1 MHETFSPLYGELY
14 GMLNPRGRGHS
25 FTASRMQQRIAEAE
39 ASARSEGRPITGYQ
53 PLSYPYKRRADED
66 DRTVNI
72 SVPIF
77 GQTEEE
83 RLAPIRAAQEK
94 AQREMQESYEKQQA
108 DIAKNLKIVQE
119 EKSAVSKLMD
129 DYAALTIK
137 EAEARR
143 KAEEDRRTA
152 LKTSTQ
158 NRLMEGRSA
167 SLRINPTES
176 GPRTGGGSQQ
186 FRRRLS
192 QFGATA
198 PYKGLNL
205 IAPGAV
211 NI

>member
-14 GMLNPRGRGHS
+14 GMLNPKGRGS
-25 FTASRMQQRIAEAE
+25 TSTAAQMQRRIAEAE
-39 ASARSEGRPITGYQ
+39 ASARAEGRPITGYE
-53 PLSYPYKRRADED
+53 PLTYPYRRRADDPE
-66 DRTVNI
+66 RTGNI

-83 RLAPIRAAQEK
+83 RLAPSRAAQEK
-94 AQREMQESYEKQQA
+94 AMREMTESYEKQQA

-119 EKSAVSKLMD
+119 EKSAVSRLME
-129 DYAALTIK
+129 DYTALTIK

-143 KAEEDRRTA
+143 KAQEEAQTA

>member
-14 GMLNPRGRGHS
+14 GMLNPKGRGS
-25 FTASRMQQRIAEAE
+25 TSTAAQMQRRIAEAE
-39 ASARSEGRPITGYQ
+39 ASARAEGRPITGYE
-53 PLSYPYKRRADED
+53 PLSYPYRRRGDDDEKIG
-66 DRTVNI
+66 NI

-83 RLAPIRAAQEK
+83 RLGPIRAEQ
-94 AQREMQESYEKQQA
+94 QRLAAIQQASYEKQQA
-108 DIAKNLKIVQE
+108 DIASQLKILQE
-119 EKSAVSKLMD
+119 DKSAVSKLME
-129 DYAALTIK
+129 DYSALTIK

-158 NRLMEGRSA
+158 NRLMEGQSA
-167 SLRINPTES
+167 SLRINPSES

>member
-1 MHETFSPLYGELY
+1 MHETFSPLYRQVYE
-14 GMLNPRGRGHS
+14 S
-25 FTASRMQQRIAEAE
+25 FGGGSGTRRAGSMHQLQQTQQIIKDAEAR
-39 ASARSEGRPITGYQ
+39 ALGEGRPITGY
-53 PLSYPYKRRADED
+53 
-66 DRTVNI
+66 RTLNYEYGRYGNPG
-72 SVPIF
+72 SLQVPMF
-77 GQTEEE
+77 GQTEAE
-83 RLAPIRAAQEK
+83 RLAPIKAAQEK
-94 AQREMQESYEKQQA
+94 AQREMQESYQKQQA

-119 EKSAVSKLMD
+119 EKSAVSRLME
-129 DYAALTIK
+129 DYTAMTIK
-137 EAEARR
+137 EAEARK

-158 NRLMEGRSA
+158 NRLMEGQSA
-167 SLRINPTES
+167 SLRIGSSES
-176 GPRTGGGSQQ
+176 VPRTGGGSQQ

>member
-1 MHETFSPLYGELY
+1 MHETFSPLYRQVYEAVGE
-14 GMLNPRGRGHS
+14 GRGR
-25 FTASRMQQRIAEAE
+25 ASSYTVGQARQLIKDAE
-39 ASARSEGRPITGYQ
+39 ASARSEGRPITGYRSLDYMYGRGSGERASMEI
-53 PLSYPYKRRADED
+53 PL
-66 DRTVNI
+66 
-72 SVPIF
+72 F
-77 GQTEEE
+77 GQTEAE
-83 RLAPIRAAQEK
+83 RLAPIQAEQERAAR
-94 AQREMQESYEKQQA
+94 AMQESYEKQQA

-119 EKSAVSKLMD
+119 EKSAVSKLME

-137 EAEARR
+137 EADARR

-158 NRLMEGRSA
+158 NRLMEGQSA

-192 QFGATA
+192 QFGSTA

>member
-1 MHETFSPLYGELY
+1 
-14 GMLNPRGRGHS
+14 
-25 FTASRMQQRIAEAE
+25 MQQTIAEAE

-53 PLSYPYKRRADED
+53 PLSYRYGHSGRGGIKTA
-66 DRTVNI
+66 TV

-108 DIAKNLKIVQE
+108 DIAKNLRIVQE
-119 EKSAVSKLMD
+119 EKSAVSKLME
-129 DYAALTIK
+129 DYSALTIK

-143 KAEEDRRTA
+143 KAQEEAQTA
-152 LKTSTQ
+152 LRTQTQ
-158 NRLMEGRSA
+158 NRLMEGQSA

>member
-1 MHETFSPLYGELY
+1 MHETFSPLYRQVFE
-14 GMLNPRGRGHS
+14 S
-25 FTASRMQQRIAEAE
+25 FGPGSGTRRTQSHQQLQQQLQLIKDAEAR
-39 ASARSEGRPITGYQ
+39 ASNEGRPITGY
-53 PLSYPYKRRADED
+53 
-66 DRTVNI
+66 RTLDYEYGRFGNKQSMQI
-72 SVPIF
+72 PMF

-119 EKSAVSKLMD
+119 EKSAVSRLME
-129 DYAALTIK
+129 DYTALTIK

-158 NRLMEGRSA
+158 NRLMEGQSA

>member
-1 MHETFSPLYGELY
+1 MHETFSPLYRQVYE
-14 GMLNPRGRGHS
+14 S
-25 FTASRMQQRIAEAE
+25 FGGGNRVSGMQQLMQTQQMIKDAEE
-39 ASARSEGRPITGYQ
+39 RARSEGRPITGYRT
-53 PLSYPYKRRADED
+53 LDYKYGRYG
-66 DRTVNI
+66 NPG
-72 SVPIF
+72 SLQVPMF

-119 EKSAVSKLMD
+119 EKSAVSKLME
-129 DYAALTIK
+129 DYTALTIK

-143 KAEEDRRTA
+143 KAQEEAQTA

>member
-1 MHETFSPLYGELY
+1 MHETFSPLYRQVYESFGGGNRVS
-14 GMLNPRGRGHS
+14 GMHQL
-25 FTASRMQQRIAEAE
+25 MQTQQMIKDAEE
-39 ASARSEGRPITGYQ
+39 RARSEGRPITGYRT
-53 PLSYPYKRRADED
+53 LDYKYGRYG
-66 DRTVNI
+66 NPG
-72 SVPIF
+72 SLQVPMF

-119 EKSAVSKLMD
+119 EKSAVSKLME
-129 DYAALTIK
+129 DYTALTIK

-143 KAEEDRRTA
+143 KAQEEAQTA

>member
-1 MHETFSPLYGELY
+1 
-14 GMLNPRGRGHS
+14 MLNPRGFGHS
-25 FTASRMQQRIAEAE
+25 FTRERMQQRIAEAE

-53 PLSYPYKRRADED
+53 PLSYRYGHSGKGGIK
-66 DRTVNI
+66 TQNI

-119 EKSAVSKLMD
+119 EKSAVSKLME
-129 DYAALTIK
+129 DYTALTIK

-143 KAEEDRRTA
+143 KAQEEAQTA
-152 LKTSTQ
+152 LRTQTQ